1 MFRRRNMTKTMITG
15 VLLGGAAGSIL
26 TFLFTPKSGRELR
39 GDIKNTV
46 DNSME
51 KVKTSTS
58 NIYSGAKNVTSGA
71 INKIQSALNAGVSSY
86 KNATEKV
93 KTSKELVEESLA
105 EENTGSNI

>member
-1 MFRRRNMTKTMITG
+1 MFRRRNTAKMMVTG
-15 VLLGGAAGSIL
+15 LLLGGAAGSIL

-39 GDIKNTV
+39 GDIKNTM
-46 DNSME
+46 DNSLE
-51 KVKTSTS
+51 KVKSSTT

-71 INKIQSALNAGVSSY
+71 INKIQSAVNAGISSY

-93 KTSKELVEESLA
+93 KTSKEILEESMA

>member
-1 MFRRRNMTKTMITG
+1 MFRRRNMTKMMITG
-15 VLLGGAAGSIL
+15 VLLGGATGSIL

-39 GDIKNTV
+39 GDIKNTM
-46 DNSME
+46 DNSLE
-51 KVKTSTS
+51 KVKSSTS

-86 KNATEKV
+86 KNATDKV

>member
-15 VLLGGAAGSIL
+15 VLIGGATGSIL

-39 GDIKNTV
+39 GDIKNTM

-58 NIYSGAKNVTSGA
+58 NIYSGARNVTSGA
-71 INKIQSALNAGVSSY
+71 INKIQSAFNAGITSY
-86 KNATEKV
+86 RNATDKV
-93 KTSKELVEESLA
+93 KTSKEMVEESLA